1 MWESWILV
9 LALSP
14 TPFVPPRAWG
24 SLPTLGAEAG
34 VWAVGVPASM
44 GVLQLENAQLKMTP
58 GSSEQ
63 ELCKRTC
70 PATTSKGRLRTAP
83 ARAEP
88 AGALAAQG
96 AGAQTAGTQAG
107 AVGARA
113 RELSWAS
120 AEAALEVWSTPRHRG
135 PWEAAWAPIRGWK
148 EKATFDPAEGRGG
161 RGAPSKSCTAGQSKL
176 AAPWPVDTA
185 TPPDLTPLGASAA
198 QKPPFLK
205 ADPGTPDYVQA
216 TYVQAQHPATCIRK
230 PN

>member
-34 VWAVGVPASM
+34 VWVVGVPASM
-44 GVLQLENAQLKMTP
+44 DVLQLENARLKMTP

-63 ELCKRTC
+63 
-70 PATTSKGRLRTAP
+70 
-83 ARAEP
+83 EP

-96 AGAQTAGTQAG
+96 AGAQAAGAQAG

-135 PWEAAWAPIRGWK
+135 PWEATWAPIRGWK

-216 TYVQAQHPATCIRK
+216 TYDQAQHPATCIRK